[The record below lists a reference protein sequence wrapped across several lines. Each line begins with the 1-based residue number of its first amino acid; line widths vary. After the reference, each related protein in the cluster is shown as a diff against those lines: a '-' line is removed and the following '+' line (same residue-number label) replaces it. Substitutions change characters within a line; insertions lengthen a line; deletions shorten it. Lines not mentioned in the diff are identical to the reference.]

1 MLKIIGLALALSLAV
16 TPAFAQAQARPPAK
30 DAAAK
35 SKPQAAKPKPKA
47 AKAKPA
53 AKSAKAGKKAKAIEA
68 GSASKGKVK
77 TRRASPKAAAPA
89 HSRGNITRPG
99 DILKPNARD

>member
-1 MLKIIGLALALSLAV
+1 MLKIIGLALVLSLAV

-35 SKPQAAKPKPKA
+35 SKPQAAKPKA

-53 AKSAKAGKKAKAIEA
+53 AKSAKTGKKAKANEA

-77 TRRASPKAAAPA
+77 TKRASPKAAAPA